1 MVTKKKPKIQKIKKT
16 SIYDIPY
23 FKTCNKEVMKYYNWK
38 VTKNLYDIINDI
50 YIWQKNNINTL
61 KQYFNK

>member
-1 MVTKKKPKIQKIKKT
+1 
-16 SIYDIPY
+16 
-23 FKTCNKEVMKYYNWK
+23 MKYYNWK

-50 YIWQKNNINTL
+50 YIWQKNNINIL